1 MARRTYQLED
11 VGLELFLRPGGRASL
26 YLTFASPAARDAAM
40 RQLAAQPALRLAAR
54 WPPPQLVYNHT
65 AAC

>member
-1 MARRTYQLED
+1 MMRRTYQLVD

-40 RQLAAQPALRLAAR
+40 RQLSAQPALRLAAR
-54 WPPPQLVYNHT
+54 YLLP
-65 AAC
+65 